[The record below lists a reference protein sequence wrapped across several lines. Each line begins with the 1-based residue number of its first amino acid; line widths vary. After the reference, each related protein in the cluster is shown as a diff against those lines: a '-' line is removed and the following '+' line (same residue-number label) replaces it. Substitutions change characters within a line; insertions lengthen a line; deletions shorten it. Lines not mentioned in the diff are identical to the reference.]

1 MKFLIAGFYHESNTF
16 SPILTKKEDF
26 IEVEGE
32 ELLDYF
38 PGAVHAF
45 RAAGA
50 EVVPC
55 TFAGWMSS
63 GVIEEEAYRY
73 YVDKIVAQ
81 IREQKN
87 ISGIWLQ
94 LHGAIYAENIGCGEL
109 FMLRKIRKAVG
120 YEIPIAI
127 GMDPHGNLSP
137 DITKYA
143 NILRAYHTAPHED
156 QQDTY
161 RITAEALIDFA
172 LRGVKITPAFVR
184 LPMLLCGDTALTRD
198 EPLRSVIARFKKMEA
213 EGEAA
218 CASFF
223 ISMHSANTENTYPAV
238 VIVPRKPEDYH
249 RAMARAREIAEEIYE
264 RRREFRFEGDLVKP
278 QEAVDMACDS
288 EAYPVVISDSGDNTT
303 AGATGMN
310 TYFLKL
316 FLDKGDFHGKKV
328 LISTIYDKRAY
339 MLLKDREV
347 GSDFDIMLGA
357 GVDEWSQPV
366 PIRGT
371 IKAKGATLVYHPMR
385 SGLRTFAG
393 GLITVSIGDL
403 DITISE
409 VADSFTDME
418 QCEVGNFKAEDYDII
433 VVKQAYQFPDLVKFA
448 KKQIIALTPGA
459 TYQDLAAIREQYT
472 KLPWTLWP
480 FQGNDK

>member
-1 MKFLIAGFYHESNTF
+1 
-16 SPILTKKEDF
+16 
-26 IEVEGE
+26 
-32 ELLDYF
+32 
-38 PGAVHAF
+38 
-45 RAAGA
+45 
-50 EVVPC
+50 
-55 TFAGWMSS
+55 
-63 GVIEEEAYRY
+63 
-73 YVDKIVAQ
+73 
-81 IREQKN
+81 
-87 ISGIWLQ
+87 
-94 LHGAIYAENIGCGEL
+94 
-109 FMLRKIRKAVG
+109 MLRKIRKAVG

-264 RRREFRFEGDLVKP
+264 RRHEFRFEGDLVKP

-393 GLITVSIGDL
+393 GLITVSIGD
-403 DITISE
+403 
-409 VADSFTDME
+409 
-418 QCEVGNFKAEDYDII
+418 
-433 VVKQAYQFPDLVKFA
+433 
-448 KKQIIALTPGA
+448 QIGRASC
-459 TYQDLAAIREQYT
+459 RERVSS
-472 KLPWTLWP
+472 PV
-480 FQGNDK
+480 